1 MDRFHKEASA
11 IDDLTILTALNS
23 HDIYLTEPKEWLEED
38 RNNGHYYLFADEAY
52 RGVHTLYINSEYLD
66 FFQVKLSEGA
76 YFEKNDFLY
85 EKDYVPVLLGE
96 NLRKYYSIG
105 EEFEGQDYPCPKTR
119 YKVVGFI
126 APNQYFTCP
135 NSPVDVYTYDNYI
148 VAPVIER
155 ELKDFFEEGSKYTK
169 YLDFFNSR
177 MLYCYYVVKPEAYET
192 VRSRLEELLV
202 ETELDDL
209 FTVRRQR
216 VEKELASNFKDQLVI
231 SIAVCIATLLF
242 SLFSFIFTMLYK
254 IDDNIKNYAIR
265 MVVGETYGGIAF
277 RYLFESFTVFLLG
290 QIT

>member
-1 MDRFHKEASA
+1 MKNIISDFWSSIRKSPFLFLFLFVQIIITSVVLYSTLANYYWTREQNNVAQISWGDNEYLRITPGSLNIGKTFSFFLRPYIIMYGNSQGMSSQASPYDSLLDESFMKELLGRVDRFHKEASA

-38 RNNGHYYLFADEAY
+38 RNNGQYYLFADEAY
-52 RGVHTLYINSEYLD
+52 RGVHTLYINSEYLE

-135 NSPVDVYTYDNYI
+135 NSPSDVYTYDNYI

-155 ELKDFFEEGSKYTK
+155 ELKDFF
-169 YLDFFNSR
+169 
-177 MLYCYYVVKPEAYET
+177 
-192 VRSRLEELLV
+192 
-202 ETELDDL
+202 
-209 FTVRRQR
+209 
-216 VEKELASNFKDQLVI
+216 
-231 SIAVCIATLLF
+231 
-242 SLFSFIFTMLYK
+242 
-254 IDDNIKNYAIR
+254 
-265 MVVGETYGGIAF
+265 
-277 RYLFESFTVFLLG
+277 
-290 QIT
+290 